1 MNEELYITFENYFN
15 NEMSQEEKLEFEN
28 QLQNNAEV
36 QQKFEIYKDANQFLE
51 TKFSSET
58 LDFKKNLEAI
68 SKEHFAE
75 KEKKQTKVIAF
86 KPWQYAVAASIAIL
100 VGSWFYMQ
108 NSIPQYGD
116 YSNPETAM
124 FVERSVGDVNLK
136 EAQNAFNA
144 KDYKKAVA
152 SFEKLTDLK
161 NPELQYFYAISLIET
176 NNYPKAEV
184 LLNNIKSGTS
194 VYKDKATWYLAL
206 SNLKQK
212 KLEDC
217 KIYLKQIPADAEDYD
232 KAQELLKDLD

>member
-15 NEMSQEEKLEFEN
+15 NEMSPEEQSEFEN
-28 QLQNNAEV
+28 QLQNDAGM
-36 QQKFEIYKDANQFLE
+36 QQKFEIYKDASTFLE
-51 TKFSSET
+51 NKFSAEAIA
-58 LDFKKNLEAI
+58 FRNNLEAI
-68 SKEHFAE
+68 SKEHFA
-75 KEKKQTKVIAF
+75 KKVEKKTKVIAF

-124 FVERSVGDVNLK
+124 FVERSVGDANLK

-144 KDYKKAVA
+144 KDYKKAVV
-152 SFEKLTDLK
+152 SFEKVTDLK

-176 NNYPKAEV
+176 DNYTKAEI
-184 LLNNIKSGTS
+184 LLKNIKTGTS
-194 VYKDKATWYLAL
+194 VYKEKATWYLAL

-217 KIYLKQIPADAEDYD
+217 KIYLKQISTDAEDYD
-232 KAQELLKDLD
+232 AAQKLLNKLE

>member
-1 MNEELYITFENYFN
+1 MNEELYITFEKYCN
-15 NEMSQEEKLEFEN
+15 NEMSQEEQLDFEN
-28 QLQNNAEV
+28 QLQNNADM
-36 QQKFEIYKDANQFLE
+36 QQKFEIYKDANKFLE

-58 LDFKKNLEAI
+58 AAFKQNLEAI

-75 KEKKQTKVIAF
+75 NEHKKTKVIAF
-86 KPWQYAVAASIAIL
+86 KPWQYAVAASIAVL
-100 VGSWFYMQ
+100 FGTWFYMQ

-116 YSNPETAM
+116 YSTPETAM
-124 FVERSVGDVNLK
+124 FVERSMGDANLK

-152 SFEKLTDLK
+152 SFEKVTDLK
-161 NPELQYFYAISLIET
+161 NPELQYFYAISLIQT
-176 NNYPKAEV
+176 NNYAKAET

-212 KLEDC
+212 KLEEC
-217 KIYLKQIPADAEDYD
+217 KSYLKQLPADAEDFD
-232 KAQELLKDLD
+232 KAQKLLKKLD

>member
-15 NEMSQEEKLEFEN
+15 NEISQVEKLEFEN
-28 QLQNNAEV
+28 QLQSDADM
-36 QQKFEIYKDANQFLE
+36 QQKFEIYKDANRFLE

-58 LDFKKNLEAI
+58 MAFKNNLDTI
-68 SKEHFAE
+68 SKAHFAE
-75 KEKKQTKVIAF
+75 KAEKKTKVIAF

-100 VGSWFYMQ
+100 FGTWFYMQ

-124 FVERSVGDVNLK
+124 FVERSVGDANLK

-144 KDYKKAVA
+144 KDYKKAAA
-152 SFEKLTDLK
+152 SFEKVSDMK
-161 NPELQYFYAISLIET
+161 NLELQYFYAISLIET
-176 NNYPKAEV
+176 DNYAKAET
-184 LLNNIKSGTS
+184 LLKEIKLGTS
-194 VYKDKATWYLAL
+194 VYKEKATWYLAL

-217 KIYLKQIPADAEDYD
+217 KTYLKQIPAEADDYD
-232 KAQELLKDLD
+232 KAQKLLKRLD